1 MTGRGPNGAALPN
14 CRLNAMAKARAPRKK
29 AAKKTVDTVVTFLE
43 MTEAPHTHVHPPAN
57 IKVALIHVEQPPVH
71 YYRYLY
77 DAVGNGYKWVDRK
90 KMSDADLAKEIQA
103 DGIEIFAA
111 YVGGVPA
118 GYFELDCRNRNEVW
132 LAYFGL
138 IPDFHGMG
146 LGKWLLSE
154 AITMAW
160 SKQPKVVKVET
171 CTLDGPRALPLY
183 QRMGF
188 VPYERKEK
196 TMELL

>member
-1 MTGRGPNGAALPN
+1 M
-14 CRLNAMAKARAPRKK
+14 APRKD
-29 AAKKTVDTVVTFLE
+29 KKRQTVDTVVTFLE
-43 MTEAPHTHVHPPAN
+43 MGEDPHVHVSPPAN
-57 IKVALIHVEQPPVH
+57 EKVALIRVEDPPVH
-71 YYRYLY
+71 FYRYLY
-77 DAVGNGYKWVDRK
+77 EAVGGGYKWIDRK
-90 KMSDADLAKEIQA
+90 KLTDDELSAEIHA

-111 YVGGVPA
+111 YLAGVPA
-118 GYFELDCRNRNEVW
+118 GYFELDCRDPGEIW

-138 IPDFHGMG
+138 VPEFHGRG

-154 AITMAW
+154 AVAAAW
-160 SKQPKVVKVET
+160 SKEPKVFRVET

-188 VPYERKEK
+188 VPYKRMDK